1 MVASPLGL
9 VALVVAC
16 ADLRSPPPAASAG
29 SAGADGTSSQAGAS
43 AAYGGKGAES
53 GGAGGS
59 STGQGGSASA
69 SDAGSSGRGGSSG
82 SSGGGASGQAGVGGT
97 TVLSGASGEGGAS
110 AGAGGEPACER
121 RDDGDIRAWLYQ
133 EITADKSNEIHPF
146 IALTNAGLN
155 VPLNQLAIRYYFSGE
170 AAGDWQLSCLWVT
183 KAGDMDHGFCDE
195 GVNVRIVA
203 LDPPRSQ
210 ADQYLEISFAGVAN
224 AGLSDGFPI
233 EARTMFWRTGHPMLN
248 LANDYSFVPTDTAVL
263 NVGPLAYRQTRKV
276 TVYRN
281 GALVWGEEPCP

>member
-1 MVASPLGL
+1 MVS
-9 VALVVAC
+9 
-16 ADLRSPPPAASAG
+16 
-29 SAGADGTSSQAGAS
+29 GAS
-43 AAYGGKGAES
+43 GDGGAS
-53 GGAGGS
+53 GGAGG
-59 STGQGGSASA
+59 
-69 SDAGSSGRGGSSG
+69 
-82 SSGGGASGQAGVGGT
+82 
-97 TVLSGASGEGGAS
+97 
-110 AGAGGEPACER
+110 EPGCAR
-121 RDDGDIRAWLYQ
+121 RDDGDIQAWLYQ

-155 VPLNQLAIRYYFSGE
+155 VPLNQLAVRYYFSGE
-170 AAGDWQLSCLWVT
+170 AAGDWELACLWVT

-195 GVNVRIVA
+195 GVSVRIVA

-248 LANDYSFVPTDTAVL
+248 LANDYSFVPTQATVL